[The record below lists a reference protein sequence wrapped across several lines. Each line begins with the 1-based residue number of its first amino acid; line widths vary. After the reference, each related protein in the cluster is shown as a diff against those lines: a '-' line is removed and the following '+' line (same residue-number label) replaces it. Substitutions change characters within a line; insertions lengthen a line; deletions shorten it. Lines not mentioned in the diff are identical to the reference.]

1 MTSKGQ
7 SALVG
12 NVTFPLALYFSQK
25 VRVALPLSI
34 SALLSIPD
42 AHTNHQAEG
51 KLKISGTESSFS
63 DKTSV
68 IVPLS

>member
-12 NVTFPLALYFSQK
+12 NVTFPLALYFLQK

-51 KLKISGTESSFS
+51 KL
-63 DKTSV
+63 
-68 IVPLS
+68 